1 MISPENQP
9 MSGAGSTAS
18 GIEPPLRRMILIEL
32 IFPMILL
39 VLGIYHGMMQVL
51 YRSGMIHTH
60 KVFGLEYYQ
69 GLTLHGVVNAIVFTT
84 FFAVA
89 FGYAVIR
96 FYLGRALNMTV
107 AWLSFALMMIG
118 TLLAAAAILSGKAS
132 VLYTFYPPLRAHP
145 AFYIGLTLTV
155 VGSWIAFFN
164 WLPPYFAWKR
174 KSPGK
179 KIPLAVVGI
188 FAAFLI
194 WFIAT
199 IPVAVEIIFLLIP
212 WSFGWVA
219 TVNVPLARM
228 LFWFF
233 GHPLVYF
240 WLLPAYV
247 MYYTMLPKLAGGKLY
262 SDFAGRLTFMWL
274 LLYSCP
280 VGIHHQFTEPGI
292 STTWKFVHAF
302 FTMLVAVPSFA
313 TAFALAASMEHGAR
327 ANGGRGLLGWWT
339 KLPYFTRDRWLFG
352 YFFCGLVIFIF
363 GGVTGIINASY
374 NLDNVVHNTSWLP
387 AHFHQTV
394 AGPVF
399 LSYIGMSL
407 FLVAKLTGKEIKLP
421 KWNVSVP
428 YIWTLGIMIFST
440 GLFIGGAGGEP
451 RRSNMGLTYTN
462 PQSPLYHPDWQIAKM
477 LGSVGGTIMTIAAL
491 IFFVVFFA
499 TLFSRSTSEAALD
512 LIVSEPYHDEQV
524 RAVQSFTPWLSGAI
538 LLVVI
543 AYAPPIAQTLR
554 SNFPG
559 AQPYSP
565 DRPSPITVGSMP

>member
-1 MISPENQP
+1 MESPNQKVE
-9 MSGAGSTAS
+9 
-18 GIEPPLRRMILIEL
+18 IEPGLKRMILIEL
-32 IFPMILL
+32 IFPTALL
-39 VLGIYHGMMQVL
+39 VLGIYHGLMQVL
-51 YRSGMIHTH
+51 YRAGHIHAR
-60 KVFGLEYYQ
+60 KVLGLEYFQ

-96 FYLGRALNMTV
+96 FYLGRMNMKI
-107 AWLSFALMMIG
+107 AWLSFGLMIVG
-118 TLLAAAAILSGKAS
+118 TLLAAAAILSGTSS

-145 AFYIGLTLTV
+145 AFYIGLTLVV

-174 KSPGK
+174 EHPGE

-188 FAAFLI
+188 FAAFI
-194 WFIAT
+194 VWIIAT
-199 IPVAVEIIFLLIP
+199 IPVAIEIIFQLIP
-212 WSFGWVA
+212 WSMGLVA

-240 WLLPAYV
+240 WLLPTYV
-247 MYYTMLPKLAGGKLY
+247 MYYTMLPKVSGGKLF

-274 LLYSCP
+274 ILYSAP

-292 STTWKFVHAF
+292 SSTWKFVHAF

-313 TAFALAASMEHGAR
+313 TAFVMAASMELGAR
-327 ANGGRGLLGWWT
+327 ERGGRGLMGWWK
-339 KLPYFTRDRWLFG
+339 KLPYTDTTRWLFG

-374 NLDNVVHNTSWLP
+374 NLDTVVHNTSWLP

-399 LSYIGMSL
+399 LSYIGMTL
-407 FLVAKLTGKEIKLP
+407 FLVAKLMGKEIKLP
-421 KWNVSVP
+421 RMNVWVP

-451 RRSNMGLTYTN
+451 RRTNMGLTYTN
-462 PQSPLYHPDWQIAKM
+462 PQSPLYHADWGTAKM
-477 LGSVGGTIMTIAAL
+477 LGTLGGTIMAIAAL
-491 IFFVVFFA
+491 MFFIVFFT
-499 TLFSRSTSEAALD
+499 TLLSRSTKPGALE
-512 LIVSEPYHDEQV
+512 LVVSEPYHDEQV
-524 RAVQSFTPWLSGAI
+524 RGVQTFTPWLAGAA
-538 LLVVI
+538 LLLII
-543 AYAPPIAQTLR
+543 AYTPPIAQTLR

-559 AQPYSP
+559 ARAFTP
-565 DRPSPITVGSMP
+565 DRPTPISTSKP

>member
-1 MISPENQP
+1 MDLTNERKID
-9 MSGAGSTAS
+9 
-18 GIEPPLRRMILIEL
+18 IEPGLKRMILVEL
-32 IFPMILL
+32 IFPTVLL
-39 VLGIYHGMMQVL
+39 VLGIYHGLMQVL
-51 YRSGMIHTH
+51 YRSGMIHAR

-96 FYLGRALNMTV
+96 FYLGRTLNMKI
-107 AWLSFALMMIG
+107 AWLSFALMVIG

-145 AFYIGLTLTV
+145 AFYIGLTLVV
-155 VGSWIAFFN
+155 VGSWLAFFN
-164 WLPPYFAWKR
+164 WLPAYFAWKR
-174 KSPGK
+174 EHRGEKV
-179 KIPLAVVGI
+179 PLAVVGT
-188 FAAFLI
+188 FAAFIVWL
-194 WFIAT
+194 IAT
-199 IPVAVEIIFLLIP
+199 IPVAIEIIFLLIP
-212 WSFGWVA
+212 WSLGWVA

-240 WLLPAYV
+240 WLLPTYV
-247 MYYTMLPKLAGGKLY
+247 MYYTMLPKLSGGKLF

-274 LLYSCP
+274 ILYSAP

-292 STTWKFVHAF
+292 SSTWKFVHAF

-313 TAFALAASMEHGAR
+313 TAFVMAASMEFGAR
-327 ANGGRGLLGWWT
+327 ENGGRGLMGWWK
-339 KLPYFTRDRWLFG
+339 KLPYIDKDRWLFG

-374 NLDNVVHNTSWLP
+374 NLDTVVHNTSWLP

-407 FLVAKLTGKEIKLP
+407 FLVAKLTGKEIRLRG
-421 KWNVSVP
+421 WNVWVP

-440 GLFIGGAGGEP
+440 GLFIGGAAGEP
-451 RRSNMGLTYTN
+451 RRTNMGLTYTN
-462 PQSPLYHPDWQIAKM
+462 PQSPLYHADWQAARM
-477 LGSVGGTIMTIAAL
+477 LGSIGGTIMTVAAL
-491 IFFVVFFA
+491 IFFIIFFA
-499 TLFSRSTSEAALD
+499 TLFSRSTKQGALE
-512 LIVSEPYHDEQV
+512 LLVSEPYHDEQV
-524 RAVQSFTPWLSGAI
+524 RVVQSFTPWLAGA
-538 LLVVI
+538 LLLLII

-559 AQPYSP
+559 APPFAP
-565 DRPSPITVGSMP
+565 DRPLPISTPSKP

>member
-1 MISPENQP
+1 
-9 MSGAGSTAS
+9 
-18 GIEPPLRRMILIEL
+18 MILIEI
-32 IFPMILL
+32 IFPMVLL
-39 VLGIYHGMMQVL
+39 ILGIYHGLMQVL
-51 YRSGMIHTH
+51 YRSGLIHAR

-96 FYLGRALNMTV
+96 FYLGRALNMKA
-107 AWLSFALMMIG
+107 AWLSFALMVIG

-145 AFYIGLTLTV
+145 TFYVGLTLVV

-174 KSPGK
+174 EHAGK
-179 KIPLAVVGI
+179 KVPLAVVGT
-188 FAAFLI
+188 FATFIVWL
-194 WFIAT
+194 IAT
-199 IPVAVEIIFLLIP
+199 IPVAIEILFLLIP
-212 WSFGWVA
+212 WSMGWVA

-240 WLLPAYV
+240 WLLPTYV
-247 MYYTMLPKLAGGKLY
+247 MYYTMLPKLSGGKLF
-262 SDFAGRLTFMWL
+262 SDFAGRLTFLWL
-274 LLYSCP
+274 VLYSAP

-292 STTWKFVHAF
+292 SSTWKFVHAF

-313 TAFALAASMEHGAR
+313 TAFTLAASMEHGAR
-327 ANGGRGLLGWWT
+327 ENGGRGLLAWWT
-339 KLPYFTRDRWLFG
+339 KLPYIDKDRWLFG

-374 NLDNVVHNTSWLP
+374 NRDVVVHNTSWLP

-394 AGPVF
+394 AGPIF

-407 FLVAKLTGKEIKLP
+407 FLVAKLTGKEIKLRS
-421 KWNVSVP
+421 WNVWVP
-428 YIWTLGIMIFST
+428 YIWTLGIVIFST

-451 RRSNMGLTYTN
+451 RRTNMGLTYTN
-462 PQSPLYHPDWQIAKM
+462 PQSPLYHADWQTAKM
-477 LGSVGGTIMTIAAL
+477 LGSIGGTIMTIAAL
-491 IFFVVFFA
+491 IFFIVFFA
-499 TLFSRSTSEAALD
+499 TLFARSTRKGALE

-524 RAVQSFTPWLSGAI
+524 RAVQSFTPWLAGAV
-538 LLVVI
+538 LLIVV
-543 AYAPPIAQTLR
+543 AYAPPLTQTLR
-554 SNFPG
+554 SHFPG
-559 AQPYSP
+559 APPYTPDSP
-565 DRPSPITVGSMP
+565 LPVTKP